1 MMVTNGKPRLL
12 DNLIPLRGDTFGPQL
27 AGWTPGP
34 PVSSGLGCLVWADQ
48 MIPVDDGVC
57 QAADVYT
64 PRKPD
69 ATRPW

>member
-1 MMVTNGKPRLL
+1 MTVTNGKPRLL

-34 PVSSGLGCLVWADQ
+34 PVNGGLGCLVWADQ
-48 MIPVDDGVC
+48 MIRSATASAWRPTCTRRGS
-57 QAADVYT
+57 
-64 PRKPD
+64 RD